1 MRRIFR
7 STLLAVFASLLL
19 AIASVTMGAMHSVVS
34 AARMEAFVAMGG
46 AASDICGDMGRGQKA
61 PAECVFCLSAGN
73 APLPE
78 VARAILFLPRSVAEN
93 FTATAENLT
102 VRSVLDPAR
111 SLRGPPVLV

>member
-1 MRRIFR
+1 
-7 STLLAVFASLLL
+7 
-19 AIASVTMGAMHSVVS
+19 
-34 AARMEAFVAMGG
+34 MGG
-46 AASDICGDMGRGQKA
+46 AASDICGDMGHGQKA

-73 APLPE
+73 TPLPE
-78 VARAILFLPRSVAEN
+78 VARAALFLPRSVAAS